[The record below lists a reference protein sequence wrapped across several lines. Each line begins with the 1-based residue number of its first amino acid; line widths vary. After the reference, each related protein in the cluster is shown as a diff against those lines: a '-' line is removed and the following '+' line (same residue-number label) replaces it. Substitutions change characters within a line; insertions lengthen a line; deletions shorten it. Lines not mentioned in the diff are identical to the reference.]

1 MRNKMLLL
9 AVFALGA
16 AIGSGVTWKYVKDKY
31 EKIAQEE
38 IDSVKAAFSTKKD
51 LDDKPNN
58 NTSTKKSETDK
69 AAIKECE
76 KIITNNG
83 YTKYSNVKSREEKAV
98 DGPYVIPPDEFSEF
112 EDYEAISLT
121 YYSDGYL
128 ADDMDE
134 LVEDI
139 EGTIGLESLNHF
151 GEYEDDTV
159 FVRNDALKCD
169 YEICMDVRRY
179 KDIIGE

>member
-9 AVFALGA
+9 AVFALGV
-16 AIGSGVTWKYVKDKY
+16 AIGSGVTWKYTKDKY

-38 IDSVKAAFSTKKD
+38 IDSVKAVFSKKKD
-51 LDDKPNN
+51 SN
-58 NTSTKKSETDK
+58 NTPKPDESDTNK
-69 AAIKECE
+69 AEVEECE
-76 KIITNNG
+76 KLITRNS

-98 DGPYVIPPDEFSEF
+98 DGPYVIPPDEYSEF
-112 EDYEAISLT
+112 DDYEAISLT
-121 YYSDGYL
+121 YYSDGFL

-134 LVEDI
+134 LVEDV
-139 EGTIGLESLNHF
+139 EGTIGLQSLEHF

-169 YEICMDVRRY
+169 YEICLDTRRY
-179 KDIIGE
+179 KDIIGD